1 MCFDYPGGE
10 GVRTGALPP
19 SPRSERLLPDLLS
32 PSLTAERGQ
41 LGNLRLLCLSLL

>member
-32 PSLTAERGQ
+32 PSLTQKG
-41 LGNLRLLCLSLL
+41 GSWGT